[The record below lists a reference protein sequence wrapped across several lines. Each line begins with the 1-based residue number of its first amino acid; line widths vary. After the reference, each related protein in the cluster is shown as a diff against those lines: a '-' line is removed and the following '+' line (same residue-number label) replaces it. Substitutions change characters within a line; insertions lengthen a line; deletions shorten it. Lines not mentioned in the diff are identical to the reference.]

1 MEDLMV
7 KATGLSLLPMTC
19 SPLLPV
25 EAESASES
33 DSASERYDPSF
44 AGATSSSLASLVSP
58 SADLWV
64 VDRLGSLLRGRG
76 RERRFVILQRFSWS
90 FTQQSLQYGV
100 CASEVIVV
108 KNGELET
115 SFGVQWLR
123 LSAPNTG
130 GPGLIPGQGP
140 RSLTLKLRSIAAQ

>member
-1 MEDLMV
+1 MEVQVHLEDLMV

-33 DSASERYDPSF
+33 DSTSERYDPSF

-76 RERRFVILQRFSWS
+76 RERKFVILQRVSWS

-123 LSAPNTG
+123 LSAPNAVW
-130 GPGLIPGQGP
+130 PGFN
-140 RSLTLKLRSIAAQ
+140 S

>member
-33 DSASERYDPSF
+33 DSASESCDPSF
-44 AGATSSSLASLVSP
+44 AGATSNSLASLVSP

-64 VDRLGSLLRGRG
+64 VDRLGSLLHGRG
-76 RERRFVILQRFSWS
+76 RERKSVILQRFSWS

-115 SFGVQWLR
+115 SLGVQWLR

-130 GPGLIPGQGP
+130 GPGLIPGQGL
-140 RSLTLKLRSIAAQ
+140 RSLTLKLRSTAAQ